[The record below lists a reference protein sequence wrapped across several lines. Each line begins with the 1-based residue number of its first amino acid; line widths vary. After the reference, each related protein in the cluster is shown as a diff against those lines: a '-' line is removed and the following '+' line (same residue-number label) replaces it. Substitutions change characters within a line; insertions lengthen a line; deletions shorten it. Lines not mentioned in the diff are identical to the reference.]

1 LYHSHSSTFI
11 RVFQGPFKAIIC
23 HDCENSGGVNV
34 GHSVSFS
41 AIKSWNVGS
50 SNVAQKSSFNESLAK
65 QNRQDFNMSGA
76 VEHTSEKYFDA
87 VNSNNDDNKES
98 DINQNAPLVIGENQ
112 GSVYNAE
119 SSITVN
125 DKQQQQQP
133 ALNKDWNYSL
143 LTVRNENIKVNN
155 PIAASSST
163 TTESSP
169 VAQRKP
175 IFNDLLKVPYDVLNQ
190 PLTEAPP
197 PLLSQPPSQSPP
209 SPPPTSPEA
218 IKQTQIHINHQQ
230 KFNDTITNYQH
241 FQQFI
246 QKSPSATGHYQS
258 TPMPEQNYEVDES
271 VSLMTNG
278 RAHGV
283 QSTTPKV
290 NSHVSGG
297 GGGSGSEE
305 KNENH
310 HHGISS
316 QQQQPSPSPLH
327 VTHHDQDAKFGVVF
341 EGRDFRK
348 YKVEEKTADGFIV
361 GYVAHYNLYRTHFLF
376 LLPMFMHVLN
386 CNLSLL
392 IAPLITYLFPS
403 SSLHIAASTAIS
415 ATPMEV
421 RSLAFATPPI
431 QISIHN

>member
-1 LYHSHSSTFI
+1 M
-11 RVFQGPFKAIIC
+11 FQGPFKAIIC

-41 AIKSWNVGS
+41 AIKSWNVGSS

-87 VNSNNDDNKES
+87 VNSNSNDNKDS

-112 GSVYNAE
+112 GSAYNAE
-119 SSITVN
+119 SITVN
-125 DKQQQQQP
+125 DKQQQQP

-155 PIAASSST
+155 PIASSSST
-163 TTESSP
+163 TELPSI
-169 VAQRKP
+169 VQKKP

-190 PLTEAPP
+190 PLTEPP
-197 PLLSQPPSQSPP
+197 PLLAQPQSQSSPP
-209 SPPPTSPEA
+209 SPPEA

-246 QKSPSATGHYQS
+246 QKSPSATSTHYQS

-290 NSHVSGG
+290 NSHVS
-297 GGGSGSEE
+297 EE

-316 QQQQPSPSPLH
+316 PQQQPPSPSPLH

-361 GYVAHYNLYRTHFLF
+361 GYVAHYNLYRRTF
-376 LLPMFMHVLN
+376 LLPM
-386 CNLSLL
+386 LL
-392 IAPLITYLFPS
+392 Y
-403 SSLHIAASTAIS
+403 
-415 ATPMEV
+415 MC
-421 RSLAFATPPI
+421 
-431 QISIHN
+431 